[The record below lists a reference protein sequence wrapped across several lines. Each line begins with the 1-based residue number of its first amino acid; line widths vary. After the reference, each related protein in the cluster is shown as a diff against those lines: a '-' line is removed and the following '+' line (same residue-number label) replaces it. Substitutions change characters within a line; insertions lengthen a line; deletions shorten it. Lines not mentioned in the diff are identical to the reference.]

1 MLGQALSN
9 PEKMITVPTG
19 CGEQNMATTVPNI
32 YLLQYLRATET
43 VTTLE
48 SKIIQNIKIGGAK
61 NQGLCVPVQIN
72 RACLVSSYYTSVFQL
87 WFFSCFYNHF

>member
-32 YLLQYLRATET
+32 YLLQHLRATET

-48 SKIIQNIKIGGAK
+48 SKIIQNIKIGGS
-61 NQGLCVPVQIN
+61 QIEG
-72 RACLVSSYYTSVFQL
+72 SVYQSKYIHVNSTDL
-87 WFFSCFYNHF
+87 R

>member
-32 YLLQYLRATET
+32 YLLQHLKATET

-61 NQGLCVPVQIN
+61 NQGLCVPFQIICFS
-72 RACLVSSYYTSVFQL
+72 AVVFLLFLQSL
-87 WFFSCFYNHF
+87 FNGNK

>member
-32 YLLQYLRATET
+32 YLLQHLRATET

-61 NQGLCVPVQIN
+61 NQGLCVP
-72 RACLVSSYYTSVFQL
+72 FQML